1 MTAQKHEAR
10 YTRFGLKERF
20 MRGYLSFNAPGI
32 LLVAFVC
39 ALGISFAATMHGQ
52 ITITEPIPQ
61 TATIDVHAGAVGKQ
75 PIPRTIFGTF
85 LEPIGN
91 STYNGLWAEL
101 LQNPSLEAGLWSPEK
116 ISAMLRDD
124 PELRQ
129 AGNLDLPL
137 PWEPLDGHQGNRYE
151 IHYGEAA
158 NSWQSLRIF
167 GMPGQPVG
175 IKQKVYLPIHRTRD
189 YVGSFYAKH
198 LSGDGTVTV
207 DLRVRNQDDV
217 LASQQIQVA
226 GNSWTK
232 YSFTFQVPEGKL
244 HRLDP
249 ADFVVELPG
258 DERVE
263 LDEFSLM
270 PTDAQGGLDP
280 DAVSLARQMNTP
292 LVRFGGNFT
301 SSYHW
306 TDGVGPR
313 DKRISMINN
322 SWGIPEYNTFGTD
335 EFLEFCRQ
343 IGAQPQ
349 IALNLGSGT
358 PEEAAAWVRHVDE
371 HWSTHSGLLWELGN
385 ELWGNWNLA
394 YPTRDE
400 LAARTGAYSK
410 AIHTVDPTA
419 RLIATGADPEVF
431 NSWNAIQLT
440 NSPGIFNYL
449 STHFVVGTGEVK
461 LKDAAPDFVAAAAF
475 ALPVELGKRLRQAQ
489 SQIDATPGYAGNAN
503 LAFTEWLFSGEH
515 RDAPSYTNMGG
526 AIITGGFLTMLLRNF
541 DIVPISDMTGIM
553 EFAGIWK
560 KRSQVYATPSYY
572 VFKLFANADIAT
584 PVDVTTHAG
593 AYSVS
598 QGVNR
603 LPEIASVPYLDVLA
617 ALSRDGKTL
626 TLFCV
631 NRSLNT
637 DIPANIHLHDFTPA
651 RTAAL
656 HTLSAPS
663 LADANDEV
671 TPNRVKPTDSIE
683 AIQPDGWTHIFPR
696 ASVTVISLDQK

>member
-1 MTAQKHEAR
+1 VNRIFQCV
-10 YTRFGLKERF
+10 
-20 MRGYLSFNAPGI
+20 LSF
-32 LLVAFVC
+32 
-39 ALGISFAATMHGQ
+39 SFAASMYGQ
-52 ITITEPIPQ
+52 ITVTEPIPQ
-61 TATIDVHAGAVGKQ
+61 TATIDVHAAEVGKQ
-75 PIPRTIFGTF
+75 SIPRTIFGTF

-101 LQNPSLEAGLWSPEK
+101 LQNSSFEAGLWSPDK
-116 ISAMLRDD
+116 MAAMMHDD
-124 PELRQ
+124 RELRQ

-137 PWEPLDGHQGNRYE
+137 PWEPLDAHQGNRYE
-151 IHYGEAA
+151 VHYGEAA

-167 GMPGQPVG
+167 GMPGQHVG
-175 IKQKVYLPIHRTRD
+175 IKQRVYLPIHRTPD

-198 LSGDGTVTV
+198 LAGDTVITIG
-207 DLRVRNQDDV
+207 LRVRNQDAV
-217 LASQQIQVA
+217 LASQQMQIA
-226 GNSWTK
+226 DKSWTK
-232 YSFTFQVPEGKL
+232 YSFRLQVPEGKL

-249 ADFVVELPG
+249 ADFVVELAG

-263 LDEFSLM
+263 LDEISLM
-270 PTDAQGGLDP
+270 PADAKEGLDP
-280 DAVSLARQMNTP
+280 DAVALAKQMNTP

-301 SSYHW
+301 SSYRW

-313 DKRISMINN
+313 DRRISMINN

-358 PEEAAAWVRHVDE
+358 PEEAAAWVHYVDE

-394 YPTRDE
+394 YPTRDQ
-400 LAARTGAYSK
+400 LAARTAEYSN
-410 AIHTVDPTA
+410 AIRAVDPTA

-431 NSWNAIQLT
+431 NSWNAIQLA
-440 NSPGIFNYL
+440 NPPGTFNYL

-461 LKDAAPDFVAAAAF
+461 LKDPSPEFVAGAAF
-475 ALPVELGKRLRQAQ
+475 ALPVELGNRLRQAQ
-489 SQIDATPGYAGNAN
+489 NQINAAPGYEDTAH
-503 LAFTEWLFSGEH
+503 LAFTEWLFIGEH
-515 RDAPSYTNMGG
+515 HDAPSFTNTGG
-526 AIITGGFLTMLLRNF
+526 AIITGGFLNMLLRNYE
-541 DIVPISDMTGIM
+541 IVPISDMTGIM

-572 VFKLFANADIAT
+572 VFKLYANADIAKT
-584 PVDVTTHAG
+584 VAVTTRAG
-593 AYSVS
+593 TYSVA

-603 LPEIASVPYLDVLA
+603 LPEIASVPYLDIVA
-617 ALSRDGKTL
+617 ALSGDGKTL
-626 TLFCV
+626 TLFCI

-637 DIPANIHLHDFTPA
+637 DIPANLHLHDFTAAP
-651 RTAAL
+651 TATL

-663 LADANDEV
+663 MADANDEIS
-671 TPNRVKPTDSIE
+671 PGRVKPVDSIE
-683 AIQPDGWTHIFPR
+683 SVQPGGWLHTFPR
-696 ASVTVISLDQK
+696 SSVTVISLNQK